1 MIEMPTHA
9 LVVLSVFITLFLVC
23 EGNGKF
29 ASPKYVKQPCT
40 LLVHFV
46 KFLARVCMVFSCEII
61 TIQSM
66 LHYAPTGFTF
76 LGLIDVHITPVPS
89 ENELPDSF
97 SYYQLTSEHIRLRV
111 KGDPSDGAIHN
122 CTISRNVPL
131 QNEQQAMSEKVTG
144 NDCIKNNGKYSPKR
158 KYEALSEIKLVP
170 GALIVNLKLGF
181 QFWARD

>member
-1 MIEMPTHA
+1 
-9 LVVLSVFITLFLVC
+9 
-23 EGNGKF
+23 
-29 ASPKYVKQPCT
+29 
-40 LLVHFV
+40 
-46 KFLARVCMVFSCEII
+46 
-61 TIQSM
+61 M